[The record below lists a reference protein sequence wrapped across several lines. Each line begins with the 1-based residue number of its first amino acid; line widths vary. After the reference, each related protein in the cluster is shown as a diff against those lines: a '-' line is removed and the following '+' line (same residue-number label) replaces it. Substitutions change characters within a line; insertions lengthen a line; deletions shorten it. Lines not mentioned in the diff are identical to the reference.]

1 MRNTVG
7 LDISAETFDAVAL
20 IDGQT
25 AYKKFQNNQDGIES
39 LKNWING
46 QSIEDG
52 QNIYIIMEA
61 TGNYY
66 EAVADNLADDY
77 HVSVINPLKIKRYAD
92 YRFNRT
98 KTDKQDAKLI
108 AEFGQNALAKD
119 LPKHKRPSENIQSL
133 KRLLSLQNQ
142 LKEQLTAQKNRLKA
156 AKDSFVQQIH
166 QKQIDELNQ
175 HLQDVDGQ
183 IKQTAKA
190 DKAIQETAKRLQNHP
205 ISRPNNGYIPNRS
218 SPYRTFQKRQPLY
231 SIRWHE
237 PATEKIRDKRQ
248 RQRKADKVWQ
258 QKTTRRPL
266 HGRHGSHASKLLSR
280 LHQKTAK
287 SQKAQDGYYLRPDEK
302 ATRHCLS
309 SAQKPNRLRSESV
322 QTSVKSLNKNA
333 KATRIIVKYSRGQLH
348 SVKIAKL
355 NKQEKQ

>member
-7 LDISAETFDAVAL
+7 LDISAKTFDAVAL
-20 IDGQT
+20 LDGQT

-66 EAVADNLADDY
+66 EAVADNLADYY

-108 AEFGQNALAKD
+108 AEFGQNALEKD

-190 DKAIQETAKRLQNHP
+190 DKAIQETAKRLQTIPSVGQTTAIYLTVHLLTAHFKNANHFTAFA
-205 ISRPNNGYIPNRS
+205 GM
-218 SPYRTFQKRQPLY
+218 SP
-231 SIRWHE
+231 
-237 PATEKIRDKRQ
+237 
-248 RQRKADKVWQ
+248 Q
-258 QKTTRRPL
+258 QKKSGTSVNGKEKLTRYGNRKLRGALFMAAMVAMRQNYFPDFTKRL
-266 HGRHGSHASKLLSR
+266 QKAKKPKMVIICALMRKLLVIAYHLHKNQTDFDPSR
-280 LHQKTAK
+280 
-287 SQKAQDGYYLRPDEK
+287 Y
-302 ATRHCLS
+302 
-309 SAQKPNRLRSESV
+309 
-322 QTSVKSLNKNA
+322 
-333 KATRIIVKYSRGQLH
+333 
-348 SVKIAKL
+348 
-355 NKQEKQ
+355 KQA